1 MPKLKTDFATTPISF
16 YKFICKNEEITSSY
30 VGHTINFRAR
40 KAKHKSC
47 CNNEN
52 SKAYHF
58 KIYQTIRANGG
69 WNNWQIIEICSQL
82 CSSERDAERV
92 EQNLISDLKADMN
105 SQRAYLTDE
114 EIAEYQK
121 QYQRDNKDAILAYQ
135 RQQYQKQKDIVEY
148 TKNYDAQQKYTAQQ
162 QQEKHKLMKE
172 KCLAIF
178 TERQTINPLGDA
190 TNCRVE

>member
-30 VGHTINFRAR
+30 VGHTINFRCR
-40 KAKHKSC
+40 KSKHKSC

-52 SKAYHF
+52 SKAHHF

-69 WNNWQIIEICSQL
+69 WDNWNMVEISSQL
-82 CSSERDAERV
+82 CSNERDAERV
-92 EQNLISDLKADMN
+92 EQNLIGELKSDMN
-105 SQRAYLTDE
+105 SRRAFSTDE

-135 RQQYQKQKDIVEY
+135 RQQYQKQKEIVEY
-148 TKNYDAQQKYTAQQ
+148 TKNYDAQQKYNAQQ
-162 QQEKHKLMKE
+162 RETPTQMKE

-178 TERQTINPLGDA
+178 TERQTINALDDGI
-190 TNCRVE
+190 NCLVE